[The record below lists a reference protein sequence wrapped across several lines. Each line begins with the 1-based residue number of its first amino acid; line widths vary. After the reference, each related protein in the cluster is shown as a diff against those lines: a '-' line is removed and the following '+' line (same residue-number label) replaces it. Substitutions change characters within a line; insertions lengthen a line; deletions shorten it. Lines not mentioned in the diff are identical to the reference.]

1 MAAKEIKGTVTGTY
15 ASSYE
20 IKLVLSSTV
29 IDGKLQSTV
38 NASLQFRRTG
48 DLSYPSYNLSDAE
61 SSITIDGEKTNKIT
75 SYDTRN
81 NKNWIVLQ
89 TKTKTVNHNSDG
101 TKSIN
106 VSAKFTSNAAAGM
119 TGGNVSGTFKL
130 DNITTSSKILN
141 INSDYIENKISLEID
156 NDNLYNTLE
165 IFSDTTL
172 IKKVVDYKSLE
183 EIRLTDEEILK
194 SYNCTENLSL
204 ELQYKL
210 KTFLDS
216 NHNTFL
222 GEDNLSKNINF
233 GGTSYQNING
243 VWKRGIEYQ
252 NINGIWKKTL
262 EYQNVNKIW
271 KRGI

>member
-1 MAAKEIKGTVTGTY
+1 M
-15 ASSYE
+15 
-20 IKLVLSSTV
+20 
-29 IDGKLQSTV
+29 
-38 NASLQFRRTG
+38 
-48 DLSYPSYNLSDAE
+48 
-61 SSITIDGEKTNKIT
+61 
-75 SYDTRN
+75 
-81 NKNWIVLQ
+81 
-89 TKTKTVNHNSDG
+89 
-101 TKSIN
+101 
-106 VSAKFTSNAAAGM
+106 
-119 TGGNVSGTFKL
+119 
-130 DNITTSSKILN
+130 
-141 INSDYIENKISLEID
+141 
-156 NDNLYNTLE
+156 E